1 LRDSHHFAVAVS
13 LSWSRRAAPFA
24 PAGMCLSQA
33 SDLRCRGG
41 DVRGLE
47 AALPGQIWRRSRAG
61 LSIRFSFGRPYSSGL
76 AGTGFAVLIC
86 HNGRQCRKGF
96 RVFNQ
101 IARVV
106 VTGRQRLGAEKIGD
120 SATWRFAVSLTANGR
135 PAKASADRT
144 PDFGAKSAPGRSGS
158 MARRVKPCSASRSAR
173 RGRSAR
179 KNARRFCWDVSR
191 KGMSGAANMALWI
204 SSAAAVAVAGAAQT
218 VSKSAPIAAGR
229 EIAGIVWCPAGARGL
244 CRVPFRLLS
253 PRI

>member
-24 PAGMCLSQA
+24 PACMCLSQA

-86 HNGRQCRKGF
+86 HNGRQCRNGF

-101 IARVV
+101 IARIVV
-106 VTGRQRLGAEKIGD
+106 AGPAAWRRETRRLGD
-120 SATWRFAVSLTANGR
+120 LAVCGIAYCEW
-135 PAKASADRT
+135 AASKGVSRQT
-144 PDFGAKSAPGRSGS
+144 PNFGAKSAPGRSGS

-229 EIAGIVWCPAGARGL
+229 EIAGIVWCPAAARGL

>member
-24 PAGMCLSQA
+24 PACMCLSQA

-135 PAKASADRT
+135 PAKASADRHLILE
-144 PDFGAKSAPGRSGS
+144 
-158 MARRVKPCSASRSAR
+158 RRVRQGGAAAWRGGSSRAR
-173 RGRSAR
+173 QAGRPGAGVVHAKMR
-179 KNARRFCWDVSR
+179 AAFV
-191 KGMSGAANMALWI
+191 GMSAE
-204 SSAAAVAVAGAAQT
+204 
-218 VSKSAPIAAGR
+218 R
-229 EIAGIVWCPAGARGL
+229 E
-244 CRVPFRLLS
+244 CRERRTWRCGYRVRPQ
-253 PRI
+253 